1 MQRILS
7 ALVLVPLVVYSVLFG
22 PAYLLV
28 SLQLLVAVL
37 CLWEALRLLRAITVP
52 SAGFPVM
59 ELAAYPL
66 GLALALGLSIMELSA
81 PDPRLLIPAVLCPI
95 ALAAI
100 SVVAFSR
107 FREVSWLTPVLA
119 ALIVVFYVTVPLG
132 LLVWVWRQPGGPFH
146 LLFALVVIWA
156 GDTAGYC
163 VGKFFGKHK
172 SSPRISPNKTWEGT
186 AASLGAALLVGA
198 VTAIYF
204 WNGNSYVEP
213 ITLAALL
220 NVAGQVGDLAE
231 SGLKRRAG
239 VKDSSGLIPGH
250 GGVLDRMDA
259 LLFAAPVLW
268 YYWLWKSS

>member
-1 MQRILS
+1 MRRILS

-28 SLQLLVAVL
+28 SLLLLVAAL
-37 CLWEALRLLRAITVP
+37 GLWEAFRLVRAITSP
-52 SAGFPVM
+52 SVGFPLV

-66 GLALALGLSIMELSA
+66 GLALALGLSIMELSVS
-81 PDPRLLIPAVLCPI
+81 DPRLLIPAVLCPI

-107 FREVSWLTPVLA
+107 FREISWFTPLPAAVSA
-119 ALIVVFYVTVPLG
+119 VFYVAVPLG
-132 LLVWVWRQPGGPFH
+132 LLVWVWQQPDGRFH
-146 LLFALVVIWA
+146 LLFALIVIWA
-156 GDTAGYC
+156 GDTAGYYG
-163 VGKFFGKHK
+163 GKYLGKHK

-186 AASLGAALLVGA
+186 AASLGAGLLVGTVA
-198 VTAIYF
+198 AIYF
-204 WNGNSYVEP
+204 WGGNSYAEP

-220 NVAGQVGDLAE
+220 NVAGQFGDLAE

-250 GGVLDRMDA
+250 GGVLDRIDA

-268 YYWLWKSS
+268 YYWLWKLS